1 MKMKTKTK
9 TKMSARTPGIPL
21 LVFSF
26 LLLVSLAACQ
36 KEQHITPITTDTT
49 DTHGDTVARPTWTVA
64 PDYDYSRSMTAVVA
78 VDLSQLHSSWQLDTA
93 DLLGAFAGE
102 ECLGVAAP
110 TADLFY
116 LYIVAPRESSEAI
129 TLRYYSAQQQNIYLA
144 DTAFPFENGSR
155 QGTTTTPL
163 TPTWKAQ

>member
-116 LYIVAPRESSEAI
+116 LYIVAPRESFEAI